1 MSNRNAVA
9 GRLWQAAEHNI
20 IAEWICCEP
29 LEPGHTLCAQ
39 GYAAMRMLK
48 ALLVDDPNGMPDDD
62 DDDHKTWDSL
72 VTELTDKVAS
82 ELAVITWRVKHPWLY
97 RRGRLPAR
105 PVAYGCV
112 ALCGAVALL
121 NLTALLVWVA
131 VPWALSMLVWL
142 VHVRLTA
149 PRSGE

>member
-48 ALLVDDPNGMPDDD
+48 ALLVDDPKSKRAAGP
-62 DDDHKTWDSL
+62 S
-72 VTELTDKVAS
+72 
-82 ELAVITWRVKHPWLY
+82 
-97 RRGRLPAR
+97 
-105 PVAYGCV
+105 
-112 ALCGAVALL
+112 
-121 NLTALLVWVA
+121 A
-131 VPWALSMLVWL
+131 VPVCGKP
-142 VHVRLTA
+142 T
-149 PRSGE
+149 E